1 MGIVIIPQKAIIWEM
16 NSANYYLYIPSPEER
31 GGLTAREI
39 LFAQM
44 PCYFGSNGTVGK
56 LPYS

>member
-1 MGIVIIPQKAIIWEM
+1 MRTVIIPKKAIIWEM
-16 NSANYYLYIPSPEER
+16 NSDCQYLYIPSPDER

-44 PCYFGSNGTVGK
+44 PCYFGSNGAVGR
-56 LPYS
+56 